1 MNLDDA
7 FPLHVVPGR
16 IGAVILQEFRGRCP
30 TVQEVAQLSDKQW
43 LAVPGI
49 GPSALGFI
57 RSVTDH
63 QLPAAAAF
71 SPATMSD
78 AELLDRLASIQEELR
93 CIRDLLK
100 PKLSSPSSSGT
111 RLPTLNRVHSYPDTT
126 REVRV

>member
-1 MNLDDA
+1 MNLNDA
-7 FPLHVVPGR
+7 FPLHAVPGR

-30 TVQEVAQLSDKQW
+30 TVQEVAQLSDQQW

-63 QLPAAAAF
+63 QLAADAF

-78 AELLDRLASIQEELR
+78 VELLDRLASIQEALR

-100 PKLSSPSSSGT
+100 SKLKTPLSRGT
-111 RLPTLNRVHSYPDTT
+111 HLSTQHRIRSYPAATH
-126 REVRV
+126 ELRV

>member
-30 TVQEVAQLSDKQW
+30 TVQEVAQLSDQQW

-57 RSVTDH
+57 RSVTDD
-63 QLPAAAAF
+63 QLAAADAF

-78 AELLDRLASIQEELR
+78 VELLDRLASIQEELR
-93 CIRDLLK
+93 GIRDLLK
-100 PKLSSPSSSGT
+100 SKLKPSSSRGT
-111 RLPTLNRVHSYPDTT
+111 HLSTQHRIRSYPAATH
-126 REVRV
+126 ELRV